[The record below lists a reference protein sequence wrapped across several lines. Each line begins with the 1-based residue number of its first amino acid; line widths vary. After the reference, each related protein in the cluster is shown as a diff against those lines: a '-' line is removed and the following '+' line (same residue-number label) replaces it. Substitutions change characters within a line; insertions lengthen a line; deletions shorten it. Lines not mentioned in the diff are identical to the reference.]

1 MSSGGGGEGR
11 VGRGKGGSGSGYVDY
26 SDTGQHQQQR

>member
-26 SDTGQHQQQR
+26 SDTGQHQQR